1 MNFRLT
7 AALFGV
13 VTLLLVGL
21 LASALTHD
29 PKAAVPT
36 GRAVAPL
43 AEAGV
48 TEADID
54 TVVLTR
60 TEPTEGELTFA
71 KSGKDQPWTQTEPTK
86 AKLDQNEVT
95 GLVRDLFRLNAVAYG
110 ELTENLTAQGLNPP
124 TFTATLKGIGQS
136 LTLNFGRTTAGGS
149 EKAVTF
155 VTTSANP
162 ERAFAVRRSD
172 LAGVFRAGPAA
183 PADGLAGPMAKWG
196 GDYRVRRF
204 LAESRDPANDTAD
217 IKIAGG
223 GKTLE
228 LAKSNGNWRF
238 KQPVGYGRADEA
250 GDSAPQP
257 SGAPFTG
264 VRPLLIALSNL
275 TADAGDFVES
285 ADPAVTGLDGPS
297 AIRVT
302 LRGPNRDEEVVIGKP
317 VVGPDGKPAA
327 PPKVYAGVPGE
338 SGAAKV
344 AFDRLDSL
352 RATLDAPQSLR
363 DRDLV
368 APAER
373 ERLDAIDL
381 IVGGGATK
389 LRKVVV
395 EGKPQWVVYGGPAGP
410 VSAKGEPVT
419 RLVEI
424 LTGPRAGRDMLPN
437 LNDTA
442 VTGAALQATVKAW
455 SGVAPASPAKPESG
469 QFPPEPTPA
478 GPPAV
483 ELALGKREGD
493 SVYARGAVGD
503 SKADYKLPEGLLNL
517 ALTPR
522 LAWVDPK
529 FLTFD
534 PAAVER
540 FTYVRDGKNYEVK
553 KAGTSWSFAQPEA
566 LKGRP
571 ADAPRI
577 QALLPQLAGI
587 AAQTVL
593 AEKPTAEQLQRASLD
608 VVAPRLP
615 VTVYLGGDK
624 KITYEFGS
632 DTEDGQAV
640 YFRQLGVPML
650 TRADRRPLDLL
661 LGGDLRDRTVY
672 RIDPVGVTRVQIRG
686 RLGTD
691 SIQTVVVTKS
701 GAEWASPSAG
711 LKPDA
716 AKVNELIKL
725 LAAPRCEQFVGPGKA
740 EYGTDVTQEAKAVEV
755 VVDRKDGPPVSL
767 VFGSAAPGGRVYG
780 ASSAA
785 VEAFTIDA
793 GPYRPFVSAASG
805 LGK

>member
-36 GRAVAPL
+36 GRAVASL

-54 TVVLTR
+54 SVILHR
-60 TEPTEGELTFA
+60 TEPSDSELIFA
-71 KSGKDQPWTQTEPTK
+71 KPDKDQPWAQTEPTP
-86 AKLDQNEVT
+86 AKLDQAEVA
-95 GLVRDLFRLNAVAYG
+95 GLVRDLFRLNAVPYG

-124 TFTATLKGIGQS
+124 TLTATLKGIGQS
-136 LTLNFGRTTAGGS
+136 LTINFGRTTAGGS

-155 VTTSANP
+155 VSTSANP
-162 ERAFAVRRSD
+162 ERAFAVKRSD
-172 LAGVFRAGPAA
+172 LSGLFRAGPAV
-183 PADGLAGPMAKWG
+183 PADGLAGPMAKWS

-204 LAESRDPANDTAD
+204 LNESRDPANDTTQ
-217 IKIAGG
+217 IQVEGG
-223 GKTLE
+223 GKSLE
-228 LAKSNGNWRF
+228 LSKTNGAWRF
-238 KQPVGYGRADEA
+238 LQPVGYGRADEA

-257 SGAPFTG
+257 SGSPFTG

-275 TADAGDFVES
+275 TGGPEDYVES
-285 ADPAVTGLDGPS
+285 PDPAVTGLDGAS
-297 AIRVT
+297 AIKIL
-302 LRGPNRDEEVVIGKP
+302 LRGPTRNEEVVIGKP

-327 PPKVYAGVPGE
+327 PPRVYARVPGE

-344 AFDRLDSL
+344 AFDRLNSL
-352 RATLDAPQSLR
+352 WATLDAPQTLR

-368 APAER
+368 APTQR

-381 IVGGGATK
+381 IVGGNTTQ
-389 LRKVVV
+389 LRKVPVD
-395 EGKPQWVVYGGPAGP
+395 GKPQWVVYGGPAGP
-410 VSAKGEPVT
+410 VSAKSDPIIQ
-419 RLVEI
+419 LVEI
-424 LTGPRAGRDMLPN
+424 LTSPRAGRDMLPG

-442 VTGAALQATVKAW
+442 VTGAALQATIKAW
-455 SGVAPASPAKPESG
+455 SGVAPASAANPKPG
-469 QFPPEPTPA
+469 QFPPEPVPSGA
-478 GPPAV
+478 PAV
-483 ELALGKREGD
+483 ELALGKRDGE
-493 SVYARGAVGD
+493 SVIARGTIGD
-503 SKADYKLPEGLLNL
+503 SKADYKLPEALVNL

-534 PAAVER
+534 PQQVER
-540 FTYVRDGKNYEVK
+540 FTYSR
-553 KAGTSWSFAQPEA
+553 AGTTYEIAKSGTGWNYTQPDA
-566 LKGRP
+566 MKGKP

-577 QALLPQLAGI
+577 LPLLNQLAGI
-587 AAQTVL
+587 TAQTVL
-593 AEKPTAEQLQRASLD
+593 AEKPSAEQLQRASLD

-615 VTVYLGGDK
+615 VTVYMGGDK
-624 KITYEFGS
+624 KITYEFGA

-661 LGGDLRDRTVY
+661 LGSDLRDRTVY
-672 RIDPVGVTRVQIRG
+672 RIDPAAVTRVQLRG
-686 RLGTD
+686 RMGTPT
-691 SIQTVVVTKS
+691 IQTVVVTKQ
-701 GAEWASPSAG
+701 GTEWTSANAG
-711 LKPDA
+711 LKPDT
-716 AKVNELIKL
+716 AKVNQLIAL
-725 LAAPRCEQFVGPGKA
+725 LAAPRCENFVGPGKT
-740 EYGTDVTQEAKAVEV
+740 EYGTDVTQEAKAIEI

-767 VFGSAAPGGRVYG
+767 VFGSDAPGGLVYG

-785 VEAFTIDA
+785 TEAFLIDA
-793 GPYRPFVSAASG
+793 GAYRGMVTTSGG